1 MKNNEPNFSN
11 VFQIEMCT
19 LNNVQQQES
28 HMTFHQKIGFLDVPS
43 PHSQQHNNNDG
54 PLEYSSTSLDSP
66 TNSNLSPHFPTS
78 FTEEVCNTNSNLFC
92 NFFFFLVVT
101 CPHKVN
107 LVHRKK

>member
-92 NFFFFLVVT
+92 NFILFLVVT